1 MENTTR
7 NEVTTVQGQ
16 VYVQNTTEQEQHTE
30 YPAISV
36 PDFFETVEELSEF
49 IYLANTQQPVL
60 NQKLHKGAIEL
71 VIVVQVFIVTSS
83 PCICCFGKY
92 PKYPLLMQ
100 NN

>member
-71 VIVVQVFIVTSS
+71 VIVVQVFIVSSS
-83 PCICCFGKY
+83 PCIYCFGKY